1 MKESKHFTN
10 DHEGMIML
18 QIVLSALLLSQA
30 SCQSQ
35 EGEDFS
41 LAVTIPGVPGMFR
54 IRWLWSVVNLYLLGE
69 DYPIFSD
76 SPETSFLCD
85 GRVAGYY
92 ADQEVE
98 IVVLL

>member
-1 MKESKHFTN
+1 M
-10 DHEGMIML
+10 
-18 QIVLSALLLSQA
+18 
-30 SCQSQ
+30 
-35 EGEDFS
+35 
-41 LAVTIPGVPGMFR
+41 
-54 IRWLWSVVNLYLLGE
+54 VNLYLLGE

-98 IVVLL
+98 IDVLLQKELSLRAVC